1 MTAVDELAP
10 DRPRAATPVGGWRL
24 GLIGDPVAHSL
35 SPAMHNAGLRSLDIP
50 GHYERWRTDANTLEE
65 RIASLRAPDIL
76 GANVT
81 VPHKQTVIA
90 HLDAITPLADRVGAV
105 NTIVRDGDRL
115 IGDNTD
121 VYGFTTALSGVTGDL
136 RGGTALVLGAGGA
149 SRAVVIGLE
158 QLGLGRIVVANRS
171 VGRAGRLI
179 DELDCRTA
187 AAIGLDRD
195 DDDLI
200 DILATAAVL
209 VNATALGWH
218 AGETPIRLDL
228 LDALPDDAHVT
239 DLTYRETDL
248 LAAARARGLSAS
260 DGLEMLV
267 LQGARALH
275 LWTGRD
281 APVAVMRDAA
291 VAARG

>member
-10 DRPRAATPVGGWRL
+10 AHPRAATPVGGWRL

-35 SPAMHNAGLRSLDIP
+35 SPAMHNAALRSLGIP

-81 VPHKQTVIA
+81 VPHKEPVIV

-105 NTIVRDGDRL
+105 NTIVRDRDRL

-136 RGGTALVLGAGGA
+136 RGGSALVLGAGGA

-158 QLGLGRIVVANRS
+158 QLGLGRIVVANRNA
-171 VGRAGRLI
+171 GRAARLI
-179 DELDCRTA
+179 DELDSRTA
-187 AAIGLDRD
+187 MAIGLNE
-195 DDDLI
+195 DDLV
-200 DILATAAVL
+200 DVLATAAVV

>member
-1 MTAVDELAP
+1 MTLPVDLAK
-10 DRPRAATPVGGWRL
+10 DRARPEPPAGGWRL

-35 SPAMHNAGLRSLDIP
+35 SPAMQNAGLAALGITGRYDAWQTDVDAIP
-50 GHYERWRTDANTLEE
+50 D
-65 RIASLRAPDIL
+65 RITSLRSPEIL

-81 VPHKQTVIA
+81 VPHKQAVMA
-90 HLDAITPLADRVGAV
+90 QLDSLTPLARQVGAV

-121 VYGFTTALSGVTGDL
+121 VYGFMTALTAVTGDL
-136 RGGTALVLGAGGA
+136 AGRTALILGAGGA
-149 SRAVVIGLE
+149 SRAVVVGLE
-158 QLGLGRIVVANRS
+158 RLGLGRIVIANRN
-171 VGRAGRLI
+171 VDRASALI
-179 DELDCRTA
+179 EDLDCRVA
-187 AAIGLDRD
+187 SVIGLGDEAV
-195 DDDLI
+195 I
-200 DILATAAVL
+200 ETLASAAVV

-218 AGETPIRLDL
+218 PGETPIPLDL
-228 LDALPDDAHVT
+228 LAALPDDAHVT

-260 DGLEMLV
+260 DGLEMLI

-281 APVAVMRDAA
+281 APVAVMRAAA
-291 VAARG
+291 VATRG